1 MKKTCIEQ
9 DCYYVIILEN
19 LLNVNLLPCLVT
31 IGTQNKS
38 IKRKI
43 IEQIL
48 LKILLNLAK
57 SIKSYMDTL
66 LTHKKYPKP
75 I

>member
-66 LTHKKYPKP
+66 LNHSKVP
-75 I
+75 

>member
-57 SIKSYMDTL
+57 SIKSYMDIL
-66 LTHKKYPKP
+66 LTQLKVP
-75 I
+75 

>member
-66 LTHKKYPKP
+66 LTQLKVP
-75 I
+75 